1 MVAGSSRRSRGRELT
16 RRDFIKVSSAGLGG
30 LLVISGCG
38 GGGGSSNSDTVTL
51 GAALSLSGELA
62 KEGKLA
68 RDGYNFFKDWVNSH
82 GGIKAEGKERK
93 VAIKIYD
100 DQSDP
105 NQSAQLYQKLITQDG
120 VQYLLGPY
128 GSSATLQSA
137 VINEKNK
144 LPMVEAN
151 GGSTD
156 IFNEGYKYIF
166 GVLSPGPKYL
176 HSVVDVIV
184 SQAKPAPKTMAIIM
198 DNDSFSL
205 EAGEGGIDHAKSK
218 GIEVVASE
226 QIPESST
233 DVSAVLSRIKGKNPD
248 ILLGAGHFS
257 SSAAIMKTARSLGVN
272 AKAYGFTVGP
282 SIPDF
287 SDSLGEAANYVIGS
301 TQWTADLDLKDPL
314 FGTAKDYSENF
325 KKKFDY
331 APDYHVAESTAGCYA
346 FQLAMEEANSLDPQ
360 KITDALGNLD
370 AESFF
375 GRLKFD
381 SKGMNTYK
389 SMAAEQ
395 WQGGKKVTVWPEE
408 SASSNLEYPAAA
420 WSKR

>member
-16 RRDFIKVSSAGLGG
+16 RRDFIKVSSAGLGS

-120 VQYLLGPY
+120 AQYLLGPY

-176 HSVVDVIV
+176 HSVIDVIV
-184 SQAKPAPKTMAIIM
+184 SQAC
-198 DNDSFSL
+198 
-205 EAGEGGIDHAKSK
+205 
-218 GIEVVASE
+218 
-226 QIPESST
+226 
-233 DVSAVLSRIKGKNPD
+233 
-248 ILLGAGHFS
+248 
-257 SSAAIMKTARSLGVN
+257 
-272 AKAYGFTVGP
+272 
-282 SIPDF
+282 
-287 SDSLGEAANYVIGS
+287 
-301 TQWTADLDLKDPL
+301 
-314 FGTAKDYSENF
+314 AKDHGHNHGQRLLLVGGWRRRHRPRQVQGYRGGGERADTGEF
-325 KKKFDY
+325 Y
-331 APDYHVAESTAGCYA
+331 RC
-346 FQLAMEEANSLDPQ
+346 
-360 KITDALGNLD
+360 
-370 AESFF
+370 F
-375 GRLKFD
+375 G
-381 SKGMNTYK
+381 GT
-389 SMAAEQ
+389 
-395 WQGGKKVTVWPEE
+395 
-408 SASSNLEYPAAA
+408 
-420 WSKR
+420 